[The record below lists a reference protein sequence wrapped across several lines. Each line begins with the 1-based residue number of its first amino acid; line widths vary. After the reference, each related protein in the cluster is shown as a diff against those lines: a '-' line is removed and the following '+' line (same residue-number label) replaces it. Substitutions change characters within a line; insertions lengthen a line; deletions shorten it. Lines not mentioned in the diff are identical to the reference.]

1 MVELVRGWESQ
12 HAPENTGQIRL
23 SKAAFYRDV
32 ELPESGVRDEKEGK
46 ASALATASVSR
57 DGDALFDTTIELDLD
72 GGGEPTVVH
81 LPRGVRQASVK
92 QIVPVDIHPVPYVF
106 CTSRKP
112 DSPRG
117 LQTLRN
123 AINPDYD
130 AWYAIHDSDA
140 LGRELEKAIKGW
152 LFDRGVS
159 SHTLYRLY
167 AWVRYYEGDRP
178 PIIADLDEGV
188 VENLNGVLELMN
200 LWFNK
205 RARYRDEQEYRYAYV
220 LESPELTTL
229 PDSID
234 LDLTVR
240 AARMFQR
247 LRF

>member
-12 HAPENTGQIRL
+12 DAPESTGQIRL
-23 SKAAFYRDV
+23 SKAAFYRDI
-32 ELPESGVRDEKEGK
+32 ELPGSGVRDEKEGK

-57 DGDALFDTTIELDLD
+57 DGDVLFDTTLELHLD
-72 GGGEPTVVH
+72 DGEDPTVVH
-81 LPRGVRQASVK
+81 LPPGVRQASFK
-92 QIVPVDIHPVPYVF
+92 QIVPINLHPVPYVF
-106 CTSRKP
+106 CTSRMP

-123 AINPDYD
+123 TINPDYD
-130 AWYAIHDSDA
+130 AWYAIRDSDA

-152 LFDRGVS
+152 LFDRRVN
-159 SHTLYRLY
+159 SHTLYHLY
-167 AWVRYYEGDRP
+167 AWVRYYDGDRP
-178 PIIADLDEGV
+178 PIVADLDQGV
-188 VENLNGVLELMN
+188 VENLNGVHDMMK

-205 RARYRDEQEYRYAYV
+205 RARFRDEQEYRYAYV
-220 LESPELTTL
+220 LKSPELTTL

-240 AARMFQR
+240 ATRMFQR